1 LNSSPSPLKSSG
13 SKSNSIGLS
22 PVTPEYKE
30 DDNKSIEILQL
41 NKDKNDDSNDMDF
54 DDPEESQEQGL
65 IVNLGNLVGGQ
76 TPDQV
81 QSITN
86 ESERASLR
94 NSDKSK
100 KRASQLGRDQ
110 YGSTLFDFFKSLDYT
125 PGVVK
130 NQGTVRASYKSGRG
144 SYNLYGVPGTKPGE
158 KGKVF
163 I

>member
-1 LNSSPSPLKSSG
+1 LKSSG